1 MLVGITKTKRL
12 GLAVSVLSTVENTR
26 QVTECVALHCSDKC
40 KARIMA
46 ENIYDFLCMYGLTK
60 VGMISIVEERTMLQ
74 TMNASV
80 HHVQE
85 VINVI
90 ESQLKTH
97 LILYSPADLNH
108 AGEVLRRPRI
118 S

>member
-1 MLVGITKTKRL
+1 MLVWTNKSGYDK
-12 GLAVSVLSTVENTR
+12 
-26 QVTECVALHCSDKC
+26 HCGRK
-40 KARIMA
+40 
-46 ENIYDFLCMYGLTK
+46 E
-60 VGMISIVEERTMLQ
+60 MLQ

-90 ESQLKTH
+90 ESQLKAH
-97 LILYSPADLNH
+97 IILYSPDLNH

>member
-1 MLVGITKTKRL
+1 M
-12 GLAVSVLSTVENTR
+12 SVLSTVESTR
-26 QVTECVALHCSDKC
+26 QVTERVALHCSDKC

-46 ENIYDFLCMYGLTK
+46 ESIYDFLCLYGLTK
-60 VGMISIVEERTMLQ
+60 VGMISIVEERTM
-74 TMNASV
+74 NASV
-80 HHVQE
+80 HLVQD

-97 LILYSPADLNH
+97 LILYSPDLNH

>member
-1 MLVGITKTKRL
+1 
-12 GLAVSVLSTVENTR
+12 
-26 QVTECVALHCSDKC
+26 
-40 KARIMA
+40 MA
-46 ENIYDFLCMYGLTK
+46 ESIYDFLCLYGLTK

-90 ESQLKTH
+90 ESQLKTR
-97 LILYSPADLNH
+97 LILYSPDLNH

>member
-1 MLVGITKTKRL
+1 MLPYIAAT
-12 GLAVSVLSTVENTR
+12 SVKQE
-26 QVTECVALHCSDKC
+26 
-40 KARIMA
+40 
-46 ENIYDFLCMYGLTK
+46 DFLCLYGLTK
-60 VGMISIVEERTMLQ
+60 VDMISIVEERTMLQ

-85 VINVI
+85 VIDII

-97 LILYSPADLNH
+97 LILYSPDLNH
-108 AGEVLRRPRI
+108 AGEVFRRPRI

>member
-1 MLVGITKTKRL
+1 
-12 GLAVSVLSTVENTR
+12 
-26 QVTECVALHCSDKC
+26 
-40 KARIMA
+40 MA
-46 ENIYDFLCMYGLTK
+46 ESIYDFLCLYGLTK

-80 HHVQE
+80 HLVQE

-97 LILYSPADLNH
+97 LILYSPDLKH

>member
-1 MLVGITKTKRL
+1 
-12 GLAVSVLSTVENTR
+12 
-26 QVTECVALHCSDKC
+26 
-40 KARIMA
+40 MA
-46 ENIYDFLCMYGLTK
+46 ESIYDFLCLYGLTK
-60 VGMISIVEERTMLQ
+60 VGMISIVEERTILQ

-80 HHVQE
+80 HHMQE

-97 LILYSPADLNH
+97 LILYSPDRNH

>member
-1 MLVGITKTKRL
+1 M
-12 GLAVSVLSTVENTR
+12 AVSVLSTVENTK
-26 QVTECVALHCSDKC
+26 QVTERVALHCSDKC

-46 ENIYDFLCMYGLTK
+46 ESIYDFLCLYGLTK

-74 TMNASV
+74 KMNASV

-97 LILYSPADLNH
+97 LILYSPDLNH

>member
-1 MLVGITKTKRL
+1 
-12 GLAVSVLSTVENTR
+12 
-26 QVTECVALHCSDKC
+26 
-40 KARIMA
+40 MA
-46 ENIYDFLCMYGLTK
+46 ESIYDFLCLYGLTK

-90 ESQLKTH
+90 ESQLK
-97 LILYSPADLNH
+97 
-108 AGEVLRRPRI
+108 V
-118 S
+118 

>member
-1 MLVGITKTKRL
+1 M
-12 GLAVSVLSTVENTR
+12 AVSVLSTVENTR
-26 QVTECVALHCSDKC
+26 QVTERVALDCSEKC

-46 ENIYDFLCMYGLTK
+46 ESIYDFLCLYGLTK

-90 ESQLKTH
+90 ESQLKHISYYIHQISTTQGR
-97 LILYSPADLNH
+97 YSEGQEYH
-108 AGEVLRRPRI
+108 EVE
-118 S
+118 

>member
-1 MLVGITKTKRL
+1 MVNV
-12 GLAVSVLSTVENTR
+12 LASYR
-26 QVTECVALHCSDKC
+26 ARCPIHCSDEC
-40 KARIMA
+40 KARILA
-46 ENIYDFLCMYGLTK
+46 ENILCLYELTK
-60 VGMISIVEERTMLQ
+60 VGMISIVEERTTPK
-74 TMNASV
+74 TMNVSV

-97 LILYSPADLNH
+97 LMLYSPDLNH
-108 AGEVLRRPRI
+108 AGEVFRRPRI